1 MTGPSTPGDAEA
13 KKGMSRRK
21 FVAFSATGF
30 GVVLGAGFVSR
41 PVWRRYLAGVVDTM
55 DASYPGP
62 TDPNAWFEIRADD
75 SILLHSAKVEM
86 GQGTFTGL
94 AQIAA
99 DELQV
104 DVARIRVVHAVTST
118 GNVDPF
124 ATGGS
129 TSISS
134 LWRPMREMAATMR
147 EMLRIEGARQM
158 GVSPSA
164 VTIEDGVLTSGDVSL
179 TYGRVVEAAGEW
191 EVPEPPPLKDPSTY
205 RYVGRPVPRVDL
217 REKVFGAGIFGMDAE
232 LPDMLHGAL
241 VRPDRIGGRLAS
253 IDASA
258 AEAVPGVVR
267 VVVEDDLVAVVGE
280 TFTAAEEGRA
290 ALRVEWEAERT
301 WTGEDIRDLV
311 RVGVGR
317 SHVIQKEGRV
327 DRAMRDRTVIEAE
340 FRTPLGAHA
349 QIEPAVAVVDARPD
363 GATVMISTQVP
374 GYTRREVA
382 DALGLDPEQVV
393 VHPMYLGGGFG
404 RRAHTPIA
412 VDAAR
417 LSRTLGRPV
426 KVVNS
431 RLDEFRHDPVRPPT
445 HHVLRGVLAEDGSVL
460 GMEHEVASSDVVR
473 SFPQVPA
480 VVNSIIGHDPGSWR
494 GGMIQYGAIPNH
506 RVVSW
511 HGELPFRTSAWRSLG
526 LLANTFAIE
535 SFMDELAAAAGRD
548 PVEFRLSH
556 IVDDARGFRLRE
568 VIRTAA
574 ERSDW
579 TTEVRDGRALG
590 FAASTDANT
599 PCAHVAEV
607 SVEDGRIRVHRVTVA
622 IDPGLA
628 VNPDQIRAQCEGCV
642 VMGLSAAMF
651 EEMTI
656 RDGALAPTIYGPYRM
671 ASLSDAPREI
681 VVEILENADAPGA
694 MGEPPLGPIGAAIA
708 NAVARLTG
716 VRLRDIPLQPALD
729 RALG

>member
-1 MTGPSTPGDAEA
+1 MTDASTSGEAEV
-13 KKGMSRRK
+13 KKGVSRRK
-21 FVAFSATGF
+21 FLTYSAAGF

-41 PVWRRYLAGVVDTM
+41 PVWRRYLAGVMNTLEG
-55 DASYPGP
+55 AYPGP

-99 DELQV
+99 DELEV

-118 GNVDPF
+118 GNVDPV

-129 TSISS
+129 TSISG
-134 LWRPMREMAATMR
+134 LWRPMREMAATLR
-147 EMLRIEGARQM
+147 EMMRIEGARQM
-158 GVSPSA
+158 GVLPSE
-164 VTIEDGVLTSGDVSL
+164 VTIENGVLRSGDATL
-179 TYGRVVEAAGEW
+179 TYGQVVAAAGEW
-191 EVPEPPPLKDPSTY
+191 ELPETPPLKDPSTY

-217 REKVFGAGIFGMDAE
+217 HEKVFGAPIFGMDAE
-232 LPDMLHGAL
+232 LPGMLHGAL
-241 VRPDRIGGRLAS
+241 ARPDRIGGRLAS
-253 IDASA
+253 IDTSA
-258 AEAVPGVVR
+258 AEVVPGVVQ
-267 VVVEDDLVAVVGE
+267 VVVEDDLVGVVAE
-280 TFTAAEEGRA
+280 TFAAAEKGRT
-290 ALRVEWEAERT
+290 ALRIEWVAERT
-301 WTGEDIRDLV
+301 WTNDDIRDRV
-311 RVGVGR
+311 RVGSGR
-317 SHVIQKEGRV
+317 SHVIQKAGRV
-327 DRAMRDRTVIEAE
+327 DRVMRGGTVIQAE
-340 FRTPLGAHA
+340 FRSPPGAHA
-349 QIEPAVAVVDARPD
+349 QVEPAVAVVDARPD
-363 GATVMISTQVP
+363 GATVVIPTQVP
-374 GYTRREVA
+374 GFTRREVA
-382 DALGLDPEQVV
+382 DALGLDADQVV
-393 VHPMYLGGGFG
+393 VHPTYLGGGFG

-417 LSRTLGRPV
+417 LSRAVGRPV
-426 KVVNS
+426 KVANS

-445 HHVLRGVLAEDGSVL
+445 HHVLRGVLAADGSIL

-548 PVEFRLSH
+548 PVEYRLAH
-556 IVDDARGFRLRE
+556 IEDDARGYRLGE

-574 ERSDW
+574 ERSGW
-579 TTEVRDGRALG
+579 TTEVQDGRAMG

-607 SVEDGRIRVHRVTVA
+607 SVEEGRIRVHRVTVA

-656 RDGALAPTIYGPYRM
+656 RDGALAPTIYGPYRIASM
-671 ASLSDAPREI
+671 ADAPREI

-716 VRLRDIPLQPALD
+716 IRLRELPLQPAFD
-729 RALG
+729 RA